1 MISLKLL
8 AICFIV
14 LGVVSTGTA
23 RAANPVIVIETNH
36 GTIKAELFEDKAP
49 ETVKSILAYVDEKHY
64 DGLIFHRCIDGFML
78 QGGGYEPGMRL
89 KEAKRKSKNEAGNGL
104 SNIRGTLAM
113 ARTSDPDS
121 ASSQFFINLGDN
133 SRLDRSGNT
142 PATAGYT
149 VFGRVIEGMD
159 VVDKIAKVEKN
170 RNESGEL
177 AVPKQ
182 DVIIKSIRRA
192 GK

>member
-1 MISLKLL
+1 MLSLKSL
-8 AICFIV
+8 AACLVV
-14 LGVVSTGTA
+14 LGVAAGPA
-23 RAANPVIVIETNH
+23 RAANPIIVIETNY

-49 ETVKSILAYVDEKHY
+49 ETVKSVLTYVDEKHY

-78 QGGGYEPGMRL
+78 QGGGYYPGMRP
-89 KEAKRKSKNEAGNGL
+89 KDAKRTSKNEAGNGL

-113 ARTSDPDS
+113 ARTRDPDS
-121 ASSQFFINLGDN
+121 ASSQFFINLADN

-159 VVDKIAKVEKN
+159 VVDKIAKVEKTKN
-170 RNESGEL
+170 ADDEL

-182 DVIIKSIRRA
+182 DVVIKSIRRA
-192 GK
+192 DKK